1 MSRPHP
7 VRRSADPAWC
17 RQRTAPDDRVPARR
31 PGSALVGLSCTVT
44 GRRLALPACRA
55 RQTVEV
61 KLPRRPHLIGPDR
74 FGLLLAVVLASFVVT
89 PFVQEREY
97 GGLILGGQSALIMVL
112 ALTSSGVSQ
121 RRVVAGTVIVTV
133 AAFLLASES
142 LVGDGPATAWTSA
155 VVTVMLALT
164 PFLVLRRV
172 LSAPKV
178 TVSSVA
184 GTLSAYLLVGMTF
197 GSLYRT
203 ISVMDV
209 EAFSQEL
216 GSASNYFSF
225 VTLTT
230 LGFGDIVAVSD
241 MARSLVTLEAVLGQ
255 VLLVTLV
262 ARSVSTL
269 GQQWGRE
276 RQ

>member
-1 MSRPHP
+1 M
-7 VRRSADPAWC
+7 
-17 RQRTAPDDRVPARR
+17 
-31 PGSALVGLSCTVT
+31 
-44 GRRLALPACRA
+44 
-55 RQTVEV
+55 

-142 LVGDGPATAWTSA
+142 LVSDGPATAWTSA

-203 ISVMDV
+203 ISIMDV

>member
-1 MSRPHP
+1 M
-7 VRRSADPAWC
+7 
-17 RQRTAPDDRVPARR
+17 
-31 PGSALVGLSCTVT
+31 
-44 GRRLALPACRA
+44 
-55 RQTVEV
+55 

-89 PFVQEREY
+89 PLIQEREY
-97 GGLILGGQSALIMVL
+97 GGVILALQAALIMVL
-112 ALTSSGVSQ
+112 ALTSSGVPR
-121 RRVVAGTVIVTV
+121 RRVEV
-133 AAFLLASES
+133 AAVVVSVAALVVASES
-142 LVGDGPATAWTSA
+142 VLSTGPAAAWASA
-155 VVTVMLALT
+155 VVTVLLAGT

-178 TVSSVA
+178 TVASVA
-184 GTLSAYLLVGMTF
+184 GTLSSYLLVGLTF

-203 ISVMDV
+203 ISLTDA

-230 LGFGDIVAVSD
+230 LGFGDIVPRSD

-276 RQ
+276 HR

>member
-1 MSRPHP
+1 
-7 VRRSADPAWC
+7 V
-17 RQRTAPDDRVPARR
+17 
-31 PGSALVGLSCTVT
+31 
-44 GRRLALPACRA
+44 
-55 RQTVEV
+55 
-61 KLPRRPHLIGPDR
+61 IGPDR

-89 PFVQEREY
+89 PLMQETEY
-97 GGLILGGQSALIMVL
+97 GGIVLGSQAALMMVL
-112 ALTSSGVSQ
+112 ALTSSGVPP
-121 RRVVAGTVIVTV
+121 RRVLWATVVLMVAVV
-133 AAFLLASES
+133 ALASDAVVTE
-142 LVGDGPATAWTSA
+142 GAAAAWASGI
-155 VVTVMLALT
+155 VTVMLAVT

-172 LSAPKV
+172 LAAPKV

-203 ISVMDV
+203 ISVIDSA
-209 EAFSQEL
+209 AFNQPL
-216 GSASNYFSF
+216 GSDANYFSF

-230 LGFGDIVAVSD
+230 LGFGDIVALSD

-269 GQQWGRE
+269 GQDWGRH
-276 RQ
+276 R